1 VFRGFRRNYE
11 SEVMVQIEN
20 NLEKV
25 WFELRNEE
33 VDSNELT
40 KSYE

>member
-1 VFRGFRRNYE
+1 
-11 SEVMVQIEN
+11 MVQIEN

-33 VDSNELT
+33 GDSEEST
-40 KSYE
+40 KSYEEVE